1 MQCTQ
6 PSLPAAAAARGAYRA
21 TNSACPKAEQD
32 PCKAVCNSF
41 PLLPLAYSN
50 SAASSIWYSSSS
62 SIVVQGSL
70 GNFLIIKIES
80 LLLLFL
86 SHFSLQLCFTILFCS
101 LFLFFLSGIA
111 GARRWRAWWQR
122 SLLLLLLLL
131 PKQSKENGRIRQSV
145 SSRSFL
151 LLWLAKFHKTSWKEG
166 KRRCKKKEEK
176 ASMAIVKWM
185 GDAAAAYAAANST
198 KGLLPSS
205 LTVTYLARRW
215 RRRAILPCF
224 GGPLFL

>member
-21 TNSACPKAEQD
+21 TNSASPKAEQD

-50 SAASSIWYSSSS
+50 SAATSSIWYSSSS

-101 LFLFFLSGIA
+101 LFLFFEWHCWGSA
-111 GARRWRAWWQR
+111 VARVVATKPSVTSSKAKQR
-122 SLLLLLLLL
+122 
-131 PKQSKENGRIRQSV
+131 
-145 SSRSFL
+145 
-151 LLWLAKFHKTSWKEG
+151 
-166 KRRCKKKEEK
+166 KRTDT
-176 ASMAIVKWM
+176 AV
-185 GDAAAAYAAANST
+185 G
-198 KGLLPSS
+198 
-205 LTVTYLARRW
+205 
-215 RRRAILPCF
+215 F
-224 GGPLFL
+224 

>member
-6 PSLPAAAAARGAYRA
+6 PSLPAAAARGAYRA

-86 SHFSLQLCFTILFCS
+86 SHFSLQLFFTILFCS
-101 LFLFFLSGIA
+101 LFLFFWVALLGLGG
-111 GARRWRAWWQR
+111 GARSGNEAFCFCCCFF
-122 SLLLLLLLL
+122 
-131 PKQSKENGRIRQSV
+131 QSKAKKTDGYG
-145 SSRSFL
+145 SRFL
-151 LLWLAKFHKTSWKEG
+151 VGAFYFYG
-166 KRRCKKKEEK
+166 
-176 ASMAIVKWM
+176 
-185 GDAAAAYAAANST
+185 
-198 KGLLPSS
+198 
-205 LTVTYLARRW
+205 
-215 RRRAILPCF
+215 
-224 GGPLFL
+224 

>member
-50 SAASSIWYSSSS
+50 SAAAASSIWYSSSS

-101 LFLFFLSGIA
+101 LFLILFFRVALLGLGV
-111 GARRWRAWWQR
+111 GARSGNEAFCFCCCFF
-122 SLLLLLLLL
+122 
-131 PKQSKENGRIRQSV
+131 QSKAKKTDGYG
-145 SSRSFL
+145 SRFL
-151 LLWLAKFHKTSWKEG
+151 VGAFYFYG
-166 KRRCKKKEEK
+166 
-176 ASMAIVKWM
+176 
-185 GDAAAAYAAANST
+185 
-198 KGLLPSS
+198 
-205 LTVTYLARRW
+205 
-215 RRRAILPCF
+215 
-224 GGPLFL
+224 

>member
-1 MQCTQ
+1 MQCTP
-6 PSLPAAAAARGAYRA
+6 PSLPAAAAAARGAYRA

-101 LFLFFLSGIA
+101 LFLFFFEWHCWGSA
-111 GARRWRAWWQR
+111 VARVVATKP
-122 SLLLLLLLL
+122 S
-131 PKQSKENGRIRQSV
+131 
-145 SSRSFL
+145 
-151 LLWLAKFHKTSWKEG
+151 
-166 KRRCKKKEEK
+166 
-176 ASMAIVKWM
+176 AS
-185 GDAAAAYAAANST
+185 AAA
-198 KGLLPSS
+198 SS
-205 LTVTYLARRW
+205 KAKQRKRTDTAVG
-215 RRRAILPCF
+215 F
-224 GGPLFL
+224 

>member
-6 PSLPAAAAARGAYRA
+6 PSLPAAAARGAYRA

-101 LFLFFLSGIA
+101 LFLFFEWHCWGSA
-111 GARRWRAWWQR
+111 MARVVATKP
-122 SLLLLLLLL
+122 S
-131 PKQSKENGRIRQSV
+131 
-145 SSRSFL
+145 
-151 LLWLAKFHKTSWKEG
+151 
-166 KRRCKKKEEK
+166 
-176 ASMAIVKWM
+176 AS
-185 GDAAAAYAAANST
+185 AAA
-198 KGLLPSS
+198 SS
-205 LTVTYLARRW
+205 KAKQRKRTDTAVG
-215 RRRAILPCF
+215 F
-224 GGPLFL
+224 

>member
-50 SAASSIWYSSSS
+50 SAAASSIWYSSSS

-101 LFLFFLSGIA
+101 LFLFFEWHCWGSA
-111 GARRWRAWWQR
+111 VARVVATKPSVTSSKAKQR
-122 SLLLLLLLL
+122 
-131 PKQSKENGRIRQSV
+131 
-145 SSRSFL
+145 
-151 LLWLAKFHKTSWKEG
+151 
-166 KRRCKKKEEK
+166 KRTDT
-176 ASMAIVKWM
+176 AV
-185 GDAAAAYAAANST
+185 G
-198 KGLLPSS
+198 
-205 LTVTYLARRW
+205 
-215 RRRAILPCF
+215 F
-224 GGPLFL
+224 

>member
-6 PSLPAAAAARGAYRA
+6 PSLPAAAAAARGAYRA

-50 SAASSIWYSSSS
+50 SAAAAASSIWYSSSS

-101 LFLFFLSGIA
+101 LFLILFFFEWHCWGSA
-111 GARRWRAWWQR
+111 
-122 SLLLLLLLL
+122 
-131 PKQSKENGRIRQSV
+131 
-145 SSRSFL
+145 
-151 LLWLAKFHKTSWKEG
+151 LALVVATKPS
-166 KRRCKKKEEK
+166 
-176 ASMAIVKWM
+176 AS
-185 GDAAAAYAAANST
+185 AAA
-198 KGLLPSS
+198 SS
-205 LTVTYLARRW
+205 KAKQRKRTDTAVG
-215 RRRAILPCF
+215 F
-224 GGPLFL
+224 

>member
-6 PSLPAAAAARGAYRA
+6 PSLPAAAAAARGAYRA

-101 LFLFFLSGIA
+101 LFLFFEWHCWGSA
-111 GARRWRAWWQR
+111 MARVVATKP
-122 SLLLLLLLL
+122 S
-131 PKQSKENGRIRQSV
+131 
-145 SSRSFL
+145 
-151 LLWLAKFHKTSWKEG
+151 
-166 KRRCKKKEEK
+166 
-176 ASMAIVKWM
+176 AS
-185 GDAAAAYAAANST
+185 AAASFKAKQRKRTDTAV
-198 KGLLPSS
+198 G
-205 LTVTYLARRW
+205 
-215 RRRAILPCF
+215 F
-224 GGPLFL
+224 

>member
-6 PSLPAAAAARGAYRA
+6 PSLPAAAAAAARGAYRA

-50 SAASSIWYSSSS
+50 SAAAASSIWYSSSS

-101 LFLFFLSGIA
+101 LFLILFFRVALLGLGG
-111 GARRWRAWWQR
+111 GARSGNEAFCFCCCFF
-122 SLLLLLLLL
+122 
-131 PKQSKENGRIRQSV
+131 QSKAKKTDGYG
-145 SSRSFL
+145 SRFL
-151 LLWLAKFHKTSWKEG
+151 VGAFYFYG
-166 KRRCKKKEEK
+166 
-176 ASMAIVKWM
+176 
-185 GDAAAAYAAANST
+185 
-198 KGLLPSS
+198 
-205 LTVTYLARRW
+205 
-215 RRRAILPCF
+215 
-224 GGPLFL
+224 

>member
-6 PSLPAAAAARGAYRA
+6 PSLPAAAARGAYRA

-50 SAASSIWYSSSS
+50 SAAASSIWYSSSS

-101 LFLFFLSGIA
+101 LFLFFEWHCWGSA
-111 GARRWRAWWQR
+111 MARVVATKP
-122 SLLLLLLLL
+122 S
-131 PKQSKENGRIRQSV
+131 
-145 SSRSFL
+145 
-151 LLWLAKFHKTSWKEG
+151 
-166 KRRCKKKEEK
+166 
-176 ASMAIVKWM
+176 AS
-185 GDAAAAYAAANST
+185 AAA
-198 KGLLPSS
+198 SS
-205 LTVTYLARRW
+205 KAKQRKRTDTAVG
-215 RRRAILPCF
+215 F
-224 GGPLFL
+224 

>member
-21 TNSACPKAEQD
+21 TNSASPKAEQD

-50 SAASSIWYSSSS
+50 SAATSSIWYSSSS

-101 LFLFFLSGIA
+101 LFLFFEWHCWGSA
-111 GARRWRAWWQR
+111 VACVAATKP
-122 SLLLLLLLL
+122 S
-131 PKQSKENGRIRQSV
+131 
-145 SSRSFL
+145 
-151 LLWLAKFHKTSWKEG
+151 
-166 KRRCKKKEEK
+166 
-176 ASMAIVKWM
+176 AS
-185 GDAAAAYAAANST
+185 AAA
-198 KGLLPSS
+198 SS
-205 LTVTYLARRW
+205 KAKQRKRTDTAVG
-215 RRRAILPCF
+215 F
-224 GGPLFL
+224 